1 MDKAQAIA
9 TVDWHKQV
17 AALNQDSP
25 SLVGTIRERLLTRMD
40 PDIARSFSEAQLRE
54 LERALAAP
62 ASRRPAVDIRL
73 TAPFFSRRYFITLL
87 AGPEQRSQERLQDE
101 RARHTIWTV
110 ANTCLFAFLLLLFV
124 PTLIGLV
131 HIFANMG

>member
-1 MDKAQAIA
+1 MAEGVPFPRVKSR
-9 TVDWHKQV
+9 H
-17 AALNQDSP
+17 
-25 SLVGTIRERLLTRMD
+25 GTTYR
-40 PDIARSFSEAQLRE
+40 PRSS
-54 LERALAAP
+54 

-110 ANTCLFAFLLLLFV
+110 ANSCLFAFLLLLFV